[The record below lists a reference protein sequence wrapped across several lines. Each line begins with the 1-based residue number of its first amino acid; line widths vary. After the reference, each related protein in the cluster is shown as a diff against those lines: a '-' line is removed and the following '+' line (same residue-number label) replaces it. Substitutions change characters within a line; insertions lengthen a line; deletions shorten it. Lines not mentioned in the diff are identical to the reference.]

1 MQRYWWWI
9 VGGCPMV
16 CWVGCLAFLNNLA
29 YGVPSTGPLS
39 TLDATGIDAR
49 RLHGYPFYLT
59 GKKIAIGQVELG
71 RPAAF
76 RLDKAASTFTVLQLE
91 QVFFQDKSA
100 ESNSSVDKHATMVAN
115 VMISKDKARPG
126 VSPDARLYSTAV
138 GLSRQTSQ
146 AKECMASQFIAQQN
160 GGDVR
165 AINYSFGDPL
175 GKPPRSREVLDGN
188 ALLTQCLDWS
198 SRVHNVL
205 HVVAGNQGRGGIPI
219 PTDNYNGVN
228 VAYSAQR
235 DGVFRKVD
243 FANLSEQPVG
253 TAKKIGGKEIN
264 TNDRR
269 SIGLIAPGTG
279 FTLYDLDGKVIKV
292 NGTSFA
298 TPQVTSTVAL
308 LQEYGDRQLR
318 AASKTNKLSI
328 DPLFPL
334 STANQHWGLAARQH
348 EVMKAVMLNS
358 ADKIQDL
365 GNGLRLGMARTVLT
379 KTNKT
384 WLESEAFQ
392 DPKHPLDYQMGT
404 GHLNAFRAYQQFQP
418 GQWSPNTAVPA
429 IGWDY
434 NQVTTYRDYQFDSP
448 LQAGSFVSITLAW
461 DRQVELLDRNKNGEF
476 EEGESFLDRGL
487 NNLDIYLMRSTDN
500 DIRQSVWSSTS
511 NVDSVEHVFRQITS
525 NGKYKIRV
533 QTRDRL
539 NLPSQPYALA
549 WWTMPETKPAA
560 KPAAKPEVKPAA
572 TETVE

>member
-1 MQRYWWWI
+1 MDKNFGDQGMQRYGWWL
-9 VGGCPMV
+9 VGSWLIGSLV
-16 CWVGCLAFLNNLA
+16 LLNKLA
-29 YGVPSTGPLS
+29 YGVPSTRPLS
-39 TLDATGIDAR
+39 VIDAIGIDAR
-49 RLHGYPFYLT
+49 RLQGYPFYLT

-91 QVFFQDKSA
+91 QVFFQDKFA
-100 ESNSSVDKHATMVAN
+100 ESNSAVDKHATMVAN
-115 VMISKDKARPG
+115 VMVSKDKARLG

-146 AKECMASQFIAQQN
+146 SKECVASQFIAQQN

-175 GKPPRSREVLDGN
+175 GKPPKSREILDGN

-253 TAKKIGGKEIN
+253 TAKKIGGKEVN
-264 TNDRR
+264 ANDRR
-269 SIGLIAPGTG
+269 SIGILAPGTG
-279 FTLYDLDGKVIKV
+279 FTLYDLDGKVIRV

-308 LQEYGDRQLR
+308 LQEYGDQQLR
-318 AASKTNKLSI
+318 AASKTNKLAV
-328 DPLFPL
+328 DPLQPL
-334 STANQHWGLAARQH
+334 TNQHWGLAARQH
-348 EVMKAVMLNS
+348 EVMKAVILNS

-365 GNGLRLGMARTVLT
+365 GNGLHLGMTRTVLT
-379 KTNKT
+379 KANKT

-392 DPKHPLDYQMGT
+392 DPRYPLDYQMGA

-418 GQWSPNTAVPA
+418 GQWSSATAVPA

-434 NQVTTYRDYQFDSP
+434 NQVITYRDYQLDSP
-448 LQAGSFVSITLAW
+448 LQAGSFVSITLTW
-461 DRQVELLDRNKNGEF
+461 DRQVELLDSNKNSEF
-476 EEGESFLDRGL
+476 DEGESFIDRGL
-487 NNLDIYLMRSTDN
+487 NNLDIFLMRATDN
-500 DIRQSVWSSTS
+500 DVRQSIWSSTS
-511 NVDSVEHVFRQITS
+511 SVDSVEHIFHPVAS
-525 NGKYKIRV
+525 SGKYKIRV

-549 WWTMPETKPAA
+549 WWTMPAPKPA
-560 KPAAKPEVKPAA
+560 PP
-572 TETVE
+572 TE

>member
-1 MQRYWWWI
+1 MQRYWWWLI
-9 VGGCPMV
+9 GGCSI
-16 CWVGCLAFLNNLA
+16 GFLTLASRLA
-29 YGVPSTGPLS
+29 YGVQNGELLGPLS
-39 TLDATGIDAR
+39 TLDAVGIDAR
-49 RLHGYPFYLT
+49 RLQAHPFYLT

-76 RLDKAASTFTVLQLE
+76 RLDKAASAFTVLKLE
-91 QVFFQDKSA
+91 QVFFQDQSA
-100 ESNSSVDKHATMVAN
+100 ESNSLVDKHATMVAN

-126 VSPDARLYSTAV
+126 VSPDARLYATGV

-146 AKECMASQFIAQQN
+146 SKECVASQFIAQQN

-175 GKPPRSREVLDGN
+175 GKPPRSREILDGN

-228 VAYSAQR
+228 VAYSGLR

-243 FANLSEQPVG
+243 FANLSELPVG
-253 TAKKIGGKEIN
+253 TAKKIGGREIN
-264 TNDRR
+264 SNDRR
-269 SIGLIAPGTG
+269 SIGLLSPGTG
-279 FTLYDLDGKVIKV
+279 FTLYDLDGKVLKI

-298 TPQVTSTVAL
+298 APQVTGTVAL

-318 AASKTNKLSI
+318 AASQVSKLSL
-328 DPLFPL
+328 DPLIPL
-334 STANQHWGLAARQH
+334 ATVNQHWGLAARQH
-348 EVMKAVMLNS
+348 EVMKAVTLNS
-358 ADKIQDL
+358 ADKIQDS
-365 GNGLRLGMARTVLT
+365 GNGLRLGMTRTVLT
-379 KTNKT
+379 KANKS

-392 DPKHPLDYQMGT
+392 DPKHPLDYQMGA

-418 GQWSPNTAVPA
+418 GQWSPSAKVPA

-434 NQVTTYRDYQFDSP
+434 NQVSTYRDYQLNEP
-448 LQAGSFVSITLAW
+448 LKAGSFVSITLTW
-461 DRQVELLDRNKNGEF
+461 DRQVELSDSNNNGEF
-476 EEGESFLDRGL
+476 DDGESFIDRGL

-500 DIRQSVWSSTS
+500 DIRQSIWSSAS
-511 NVDSVEHVFRQITS
+511 NVDSVEHIFHQVTNS
-525 NGKYKIRV
+525 GLYKIRV
-533 QTRDRL
+533 QMRERK

-549 WWTMPETKPAA
+549 WWTAPEERTPGARGSA
-560 KPAAKPEVKPAA
+560 R
-572 TETVE
+572 